1 MLIPEHE
8 DTWSDVMI
16 DRLEDIL
23 TINQG
28 EAGELDFQPMAL
40 AVVAFFN
47 DYIEEVRCTTNG
59 STPSNDG

>member
-1 MLIPEHE
+1 
-8 DTWSDVMI
+8 MI